1 MDGHPFKLA
10 LNVTAQSCQWAN
22 QASQIASYYIPKSV
36 PTPQSE
42 TNQPSERDKWWSV
55 ANQLNWR
62 LGELRSSMFYYLG
75 DKWRWLW
82 CSHWQPNIKERPNN
96 TSTEIC
102 QTVVPILYLPPQRW
116 TSCIVLTRVGFF
128 FAQVIITYFHCP
140 PPPRLLI
147 SAGGGSGVIKIDDR

>member
-75 DKWRWLW
+75 DKWRRLW

-102 QTVVPILYLPPQRW
+102 QTVVPISPPATVDKLYCFNP
-116 TSCIVLTRVGFF
+116 C
-128 FAQVIITYFHCP
+128 
-140 PPPRLLI
+140 RLFLRPGHHHLLSLSSSSS
-147 SAGGGSGVIKIDDR
+147 SAYLCWWW